1 MAKASSSG
9 PFVGCFPQLLLSP
22 VTSIDAAVVHDD
34 HHNWQLIPA
43 HAQQSFRD
51 GLCQLIAVLLL

>member
-9 PFVGCFPQLLLSP
+9 PFVGCFPKLLLSP

-43 HAQQSFRD
+43 HAQQSCRM
-51 GLCQLIAVLLL
+51 GYAS